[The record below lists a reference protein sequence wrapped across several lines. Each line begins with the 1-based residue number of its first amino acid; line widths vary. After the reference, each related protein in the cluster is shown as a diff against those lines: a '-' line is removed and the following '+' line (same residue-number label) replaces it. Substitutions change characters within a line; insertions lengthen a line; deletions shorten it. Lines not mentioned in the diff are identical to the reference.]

1 MFSHDGLPLDSET
14 LEYAWLIEVTI
25 GDITGKIT
33 APQVSHC
40 NKVMT
45 FENY

>member
-1 MFSHDGLPLDSET
+1 MFSHDELPLDSET

-33 APQVSHC
+33 APQV
-40 NKVMT
+40 K
-45 FENY
+45 Y